1 MTLYIRSAALSN
13 YGDLAS
19 SLGLNPA
26 RMLQRVGL
34 PRHALGSADL
44 RLPAEAV
51 LQLLE
56 LSAQESGEEAFG
68 LRLAETRKLST
79 LGLVGMAARD
89 EPTLREAINT
99 LVRHGWQHNQSLV
112 SRLEEADG
120 IAVLTQQLLPAAVAG
135 RQSVEL
141 ATGAIHRILQIVLG
155 MDWSARVVS
164 FMHPP
169 PARLEV
175 HRRLFGRSVRFSQDF
190 NGIVLRSTDLDTP
203 MAMADPVMRRYAH
216 QKLAGATA
224 AERAQVRYEVQQLIL
239 ALLPTGRC
247 TSDEVA
253 QHMGIDRRTVHR
265 RLVREG
271 CTFGSLLTE
280 MRQELAQRHLRD
292 GNRRLSEVAAL
303 LGFGSLS
310 AFSRW
315 RRTHG
320 PFLTP

>member
-1 MTLYIRSAALSN
+1 MTLHIRSAALSN
-13 YGDLAS
+13 YAELAS

-26 RMLQRVGL
+26 RMLRRVGL
-34 PRHALGSADL
+34 PRHCLESADL
-44 RLPAEAV
+44 RVPAEAV

-68 LRLAETRKLST
+68 LRLAETRRLST

-89 EPTLREAINT
+89 EPNLREAMNT
-99 LVRHGWQHNQSLV
+99 LVRHGWQHNESLV
-112 SRLEEADG
+112 SRLEESNG
-120 IAVLTQQLLPAAVAG
+120 VAVLTQQVMQAAAAG

-141 ATGAIHRILQIVLG
+141 AAGATYRILQIVLG
-155 MDWSARVVS
+155 TDWSARAVS

-169 PARLEV
+169 PARLDV

-190 NGIVLRSTDLDTP
+190 NGIVLRSADLDTP
-203 MAMADPVMRRYAH
+203 MAMADPVMRGYAH
-216 QKLAGATA
+216 QMLAGATA

-247 TSDEVA
+247 NADEVA

-271 CTFGSLLTE
+271 CTFGSLLQE
-280 MRQELAQRHLRD
+280 MRQELAHRHLRD
-292 GNRRLSEVAAL
+292 GSRRLSEVAPL

-315 RRTHG
+315 RRSHG
-320 PFLTP
+320 LQPSR